1 MRCSSSVDLVGVA
14 AKLSDC
20 AILPVQ
26 AQLQRGSR
34 EGTSA
39 CRQLWS
45 TVRRVDFR
53 DCRASIRQQ
62 PGSER
67 ACNIL
72 AEVDHLN
79 AHEGQ
84 ALVHRHR
91 DRLCSPGSRP
101 EVCLLK
107 KRGIRVYY
115 TQISLQHG
123 SSYIPPKTTTIPPV
137 PQGQVMGR
145 ESSSRFFARRQHQ
158 RVSWRG
164 HLGQHCRRCPN
175 GGPFKNHIRP
185 RAWATLKSF
194 SAACVFDRKI

>member
-123 SSYIPPKTTTIPPV
+123 SSKNNNY
-137 PQGQVMGR
+137 
-145 ESSSRFFARRQHQ
+145 SSSSPGAGHGEGVIITVFRPEATPTSLMERPPWSALQK
-158 RVSWRG
+158 VPEWRPFQESYSAPR
-164 HLGQHCRRCPN
+164 LGDFEVLFCRLC
-175 GGPFKNHIRP
+175 I
-185 RAWATLKSF
+185 
-194 SAACVFDRKI
+194 

>member
-1 MRCSSSVDLVGVA
+1 MDLVGVA

-79 AHEGQ
+79 AHKGQ
-84 ALVHRHR
+84 ALVHR
-91 DRLCSPGSRP
+91 RLWDFFYAFHQFDQNFAILRATGR
-101 EVCLLK
+101 
-107 KRGIRVYY
+107 
-115 TQISLQHG
+115 
-123 SSYIPPKTTTIPPV
+123 KTNAAV
-137 PQGQVMGR
+137 AHHDGR
-145 ESSSRFFARRQHQ
+145 CAQ
-158 RVSWRG
+158 
-164 HLGQHCRRCPN
+164 
-175 GGPFKNHIRP
+175 
-185 RAWATLKSF
+185 A
-194 SAACVFDRKI
+194 